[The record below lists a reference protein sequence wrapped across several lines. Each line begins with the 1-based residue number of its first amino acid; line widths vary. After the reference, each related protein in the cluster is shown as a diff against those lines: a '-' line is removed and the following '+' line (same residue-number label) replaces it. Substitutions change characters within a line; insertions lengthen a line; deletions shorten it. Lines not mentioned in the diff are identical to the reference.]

1 MAAQI
6 VLEYVCPALGMITA
20 NIMFFSPV
28 QAVRKAERDGRLGNL
43 NPTPW
48 AFMLGNCC
56 GWVTYSFLI
65 NNLFVFFGN
74 APGFCLSVWLNLQ
87 AIKLQ
92 YGDFQVTEIRK
103 SISVALGS
111 QKFVG
116 QLEGVDKVDDD
127 DDDDTSLNKNTR
139 TAAEFA
145 KVVWDVT
152 AQNTKAPVSH
162 EIIVMCMVLVWV
174 TVISLI
180 SFGRSFSSQ
189 TKELIVGIIVTC
201 NLLFF
206 YGAPLST
213 IFLMLKTRSS
223 DSIHRPTMITNTLN
237 GIFWTAFGIAVLD
250 YFISVPNGIGALL
263 GGIQML
269 LCIIFPRNHYHQK
282 ENSLASNHIS
292 SITNDQAGDN
302 R

>member
-28 QAVRKAERDGRLGNL
+28 QDVCKAKRDGHLGDL

-92 YGDFQVTEIRK
+92 YGDFHANEIRR
-103 SISVALGS
+103 SISVAIGS
-111 QKFVG
+111 QTFIG
-116 QLEGVDKVDDD
+116 QLEAIDKVDDD
-127 DDDDTSLNKNTR
+127 DTNLNKNTR
-139 TAAEFA
+139 TATELA

-189 TKELIVGIIVTC
+189 TKELIVGIIVNC

-269 LCIIFPRNHYHQK
+269 LCVIFPRNHSHRK
-282 ENSLASNHIS
+282 ENSSASNHNS
-292 SITNDQAGDN
+292 SITNTQAGGDI